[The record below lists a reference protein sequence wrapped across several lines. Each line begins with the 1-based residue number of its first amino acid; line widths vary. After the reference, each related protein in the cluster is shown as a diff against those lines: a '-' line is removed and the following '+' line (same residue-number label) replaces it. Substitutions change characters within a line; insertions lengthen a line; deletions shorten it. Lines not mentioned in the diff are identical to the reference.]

1 MKTKRRTILLLIQ
14 LSMVAV
20 LLDGLIGLDIFIN
33 TTFRFM
39 FVLSTIWIA
48 KLALVTPLS
57 LHEMSRLFK
66 FPLFLVLGIAAFV
79 NSVRGLFGLQSVD
92 AFLPGVFFY
101 LLIFIGGGAGYA
113 WSSLTNRGVCI
124 GLSDKIINAGAV
136 MLFFICLIYF
146 LLYILQYISYFGLGV
161 QSYIITAALL
171 SSRSSRLLLLP
182 VFATIM
188 TGKRGLLIV
197 LIAQYSNIIVDW
209 KRRNGRLSLALLI
222 SLFFLIGYISYQ
234 YDFLIRFQPI
244 FDVSLSDIFD
254 YQNAE
259 AFNRLFLAT
268 SGRSNE
274 VFAFFDAISF
284 YETDFWFGYP
294 TDFSFSLVDT
304 GTGEIIQHHYFHIS
318 PFNYLKHFGVIIG
331 IFLLFIQIRVLIFAM
346 KCGVA
351 RKDIGLLLYVGY
363 FFAMF
368 FGAIVVID
376 ILFWVSFSYS
386 YFQLVRFRAVGNSF
400 AI

>member
-1 MKTKRRTILLLIQ
+1 MLTKRRTILFLVQ

-20 LLDGLIGLDIFIN
+20 LFDGLIGLDIFIN
-33 TTFRFM
+33 TTFRFA
-39 FVLSTIWIA
+39 FVLSIIWIA
-48 KLALVTPLS
+48 KLALVAPLS
-57 LHEMSRLFK
+57 LREMPRLFK
-66 FPLFLVLGIAAFV
+66 FPVFLVLGLAAFI
-79 NSVRGLFGLQSVD
+79 NSIRGLFGLQSVD
-92 AFLPGVFFY
+92 AFLSAIFFY

-113 WSSLTNRGVCI
+113 WSSFTNRGVCI
-124 GLSDKIINAGAV
+124 GLSDKFINAGAV
-136 MLFFICLIYF
+136 MLFFICSIYF
-146 LLYILQYISYFGLGV
+146 LLYILQYVSYFGLGV
-161 QSYIITAALL
+161 QTYIITAALL
-171 SSRSSRLLLLP
+171 SSRSTRLLLLP
-182 VFATIM
+182 VIATIM

-197 LIAQYSNIIVDW
+197 LGAQYSNKIVGW

-222 SLFFLIGYISYQ
+222 SLFFLIGYFSYQ
-234 YDFLIRFQPI
+234 FDLLVRFQPI

-259 AFNRLFLAT
+259 AFHRLYLAT

-284 YETDFWFGYP
+284 YEIDFWVGYP
-294 TDFSFSLVDT
+294 ADFSFSLEDV

-331 IFLLFIQIRVLIFAM
+331 MFLLLIQIRVLIFAM
-346 KCGVA
+346 KYGGA

-368 FGAIVVID
+368 FGAIVIID

-386 YFQLVRFRAVGNSF
+386 YFQLVRFRAVRNRF